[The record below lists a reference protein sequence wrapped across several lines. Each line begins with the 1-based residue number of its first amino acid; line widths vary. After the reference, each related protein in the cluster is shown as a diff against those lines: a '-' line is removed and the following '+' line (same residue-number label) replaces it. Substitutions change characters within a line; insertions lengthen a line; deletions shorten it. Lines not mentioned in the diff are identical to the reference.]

1 LSDLY
6 FLSARPAFRRFPT
19 RCNHETS
26 PKRTPSDPPL
36 VILLWPGVPRQSRL
50 QPGIRR
56 VEDPHHPRGYREL
69 RSPAEMR
76 KLLNRKIVEQNGRCA
91 ICLEEFTDY
100 DDIAP
105 DHRNP
110 KGMGGAWRDDHQ
122 DNIQA
127 AHYWCNGEKGSTRI
141 DD

>member
-1 LSDLY
+1 MKL
-6 FLSARPAFRRFPT
+6 RRNQVCPIHHSLFCCG
-19 RCNHETS
+19 REQM
-26 PKRTPSDPPL
+26 
-36 VILLWPGVPRQSRL
+36 PRQSTF

-76 KLLNRKIVEQNGRCA
+76 KLLNRKIRLQGGICA
-91 ICLEEFTDY
+91 ICHEEFTDY
-100 DDIAP
+100 NDIVP

-110 KGMGGAWRDDHQ
+110 KGMGGAWRDDHP

-127 AHYWCNGEKGSTRI
+127 THYWCNDEKGSTRM
-141 DD
+141 DG